1 MKRINSMLYITIIL
15 LFIFVALFMF
25 VPLFTMIS
33 GSFQEDG
40 GGAFTFNQYK
50 ELFTNPYYWK
60 AFENSILISLLSSF
74 IGIIAAIFAAYALTR
89 FPQRVQER
97 LLVITNLTSNFAGIP
112 LAFAFIVLLGNSGL
126 FTMLF
131 RQFGID
137 MTATFNLYSW
147 SGLTIIYVYFQLP
160 LAIMLLYPLY
170 HAIQDN
176 WKEAASLL
184 GASPFQFWKR
194 IGLPVLLPGIAG
206 TFSILFANAMGA
218 YASAYALTGSNY
230 NLVPVRIGA
239 LVSGDI
245 FARPEL
251 GSALG
256 VLLGL
261 TLLAAMLVNE
271 WLTRKVRRDLP

>member
-1 MKRINSMLYITIIL
+1 MKRINSMLYITIIPL
-15 LFIFVALFMF
+15 LIFVALFMF

-50 ELFTNPYYWK
+50 EIFTNPYYWK
-60 AFENSILISLLSSF
+60 AFENSILISLLSSL
-74 IGIIAAIFAAYALTR
+74 IGIIAAVFATYALTR
-89 FPQRVQER
+89 FPKRVQER

-112 LAFAFIVLLGNSGL
+112 LAFASIVLLGNSGL
-126 FTMLF
+126 FTLLF
-131 RQFGID
+131 RQFDID
-137 MTATFNLYSW
+137 MTASFNLYSW
-147 SGLTIIYVYFQLP
+147 SGLTVIYVYFQLP
-160 LAIMLLYPLY
+160 LAIMLLYPMY

-271 WLTRKVRRDLP
+271 WLTRKVRRDLL

>member
-1 MKRINSMLYITIIL
+1 MKRINSMLYITIIPL
-15 LFIFVALFMF
+15 LIFVALFMF

-33 GSFQEDG
+33 GSFQEDN

-50 ELFTNPYYWK
+50 EIFTNPYYWK
-60 AFENSILISLLSSF
+60 AFENSILISLLSSL
-74 IGIIAAIFAAYALTR
+74 IGIIAAVFATYALTR
-89 FPQRVQER
+89 FPKRVQER

-126 FTMLF
+126 FTLLF

-137 MTATFNLYSW
+137 MTASFNLYSW
-147 SGLTIIYVYFQLP
+147 SGLTVIYVYFQLP
-160 LAIMLLYPLY
+160 LAIMLLYPMY

-271 WLTRKVRRDLP
+271 WLTRKVRRDLL

>member
-1 MKRINSMLYITIIL
+1 MKRINSMLYITIIP

-25 VPLFTMIS
+25 VPLFAMIS
-33 GSFQEDG
+33 GSFQDDG
-40 GGAFTFNQYK
+40 GGAFTFHQYK

-60 AFENSILISLLSSF
+60 AFENSFLISLLSSF
-74 IGIIAAIFAAYALTR
+74 IGIIAAVFAAYTITR
-89 FPQRVQER
+89 FPKRVQDR

-126 FTMLF
+126 FTILF

-137 MTATFNLYSW
+137 MTAAFDLYSW

-271 WLTRKVRRDLP
+271 WLMRKVRRDMP

>member
-1 MKRINSMLYITIIL
+1 MKRINSMLYITIIP

-147 SGLTIIYVYFQLP
+147 AGLTIIYVYFQLP

>member
-1 MKRINSMLYITIIL
+1 MKRINSMLYITIIPL
-15 LFIFVALFMF
+15 LIFVALFMF

-50 ELFTNPYYWK
+50 EIFTNPYYWK
-60 AFENSILISLLSSF
+60 AFENSILISLLSSL
-74 IGIIAAIFAAYALTR
+74 IGIIAAVFATYALTR
-89 FPQRVQER
+89 FPKRVQER

-126 FTMLF
+126 FTLLF
-131 RQFGID
+131 RQFDID
-137 MTATFNLYSW
+137 MTASFNLYSW
-147 SGLTIIYVYFQLP
+147 SGLTVIYVYFQLP
-160 LAIMLLYPLY
+160 LAIMLLYPMY

-271 WLTRKVRRDLP
+271 WLTRKVRRDLL

>member
-1 MKRINSMLYITIIL
+1 MKRINSMLYITIIP

>member
-1 MKRINSMLYITIIL
+1 MKRINSMLYITIIPL
-15 LFIFVALFMF
+15 LIFVALFMF

-50 ELFTNPYYWK
+50 EIFTNPYYWK
-60 AFENSILISLLSSF
+60 AFENSILISLLSSL
-74 IGIIAAIFAAYALTR
+74 IGIIAAVFATYALTR
-89 FPQRVQER
+89 FPKRVQER

-137 MTATFNLYSW
+137 MTASFNLYSW
-147 SGLTIIYVYFQLP
+147 SGLTVIYVYFQLP
-160 LAIMLLYPLY
+160 LAIMLLYPMY

-271 WLTRKVRRDLP
+271 WLTRKVRRDLL

>member
-1 MKRINSMLYITIIL
+1 MKRINSMLYITIIPL
-15 LFIFVALFMF
+15 LIFVALFMF
-25 VPLFTMIS
+25 VPLFKMIS

-50 ELFTNPYYWK
+50 EIFTNPYYWK
-60 AFENSILISLLSSF
+60 AFENSILISLLSSL
-74 IGIIAAIFAAYALTR
+74 IGIIAAVFATYALTR
-89 FPQRVQER
+89 FPKRVQER

-126 FTMLF
+126 FTLLF

-137 MTATFNLYSW
+137 MTASFNLYSW
-147 SGLTIIYVYFQLP
+147 SGLTVIYVYFQLP
-160 LAIMLLYPLY
+160 LAIMLLYPMY

-271 WLTRKVRRDLP
+271 WLTRKVRRDLL

>member
-1 MKRINSMLYITIIL
+1 MKRINSMLYITIIPL
-15 LFIFVALFMF
+15 LIFVALFMF

-40 GGAFTFNQYK
+40 GGAFTFNRYK
-50 ELFTNPYYWK
+50 EIFTNPYYWK
-60 AFENSILISLLSSF
+60 AFENSILISLLSSL
-74 IGIIAAIFAAYALTR
+74 IGIIAAVFATYAITR
-89 FPQRVQER
+89 FPKRVQER

-126 FTMLF
+126 FTLLF

-137 MTATFNLYSW
+137 MTASFNLYSW
-147 SGLTIIYVYFQLP
+147 SGLTVIYVYFQLP
-160 LAIMLLYPLY
+160 LAIMLLYPMY

-194 IGLPVLLPGIAG
+194 IGLAVLLPGIAG

-271 WLTRKVRRDLP
+271 WLTRRVRRDLL

>member
-1 MKRINSMLYITIIL
+1 MKRINSMLYITIIPL
-15 LFIFVALFMF
+15 LIFVALFMF

-50 ELFTNPYYWK
+50 EIFTNPYYWK
-60 AFENSILISLLSSF
+60 AFENSILISLLSSL
-74 IGIIAAIFAAYALTR
+74 IGIIAAVFATYALTR
-89 FPQRVQER
+89 FPKRVQER

-112 LAFAFIVLLGNSGL
+112 LALAFIVLLGNSGL
-126 FTMLF
+126 FTLLF

-137 MTATFNLYSW
+137 MTASFNLYSW
-147 SGLTIIYVYFQLP
+147 SGLTVIYVYFQLP
-160 LAIMLLYPLY
+160 LAIMLLYPMY

-271 WLTRKVRRDLP
+271 WLTRKVRRDLL

>member
-1 MKRINSMLYITIIL
+1 MLYITIIP

-251 GSALG
+251 GSALS

>member
-1 MKRINSMLYITIIL
+1 MKRFNSMVYITVIPL
-15 LFIFVALFMF
+15 LIFVALFLI
-25 VPLFTMIS
+25 VPLYTMIS
-33 GSFQEDG
+33 GSLQADG
-40 GGAFTFNQYK
+40 GGGFTFDQYK
-50 ELFTNPYYWK
+50 EIFTNPYYGK
-60 AFENSILISLLSSF
+60 AFENSILISLLSSLA
-74 IGIIAAIFAAYALTR
+74 GIAAAVFAAYAITR
-89 FPQRVQER
+89 FPKPIQER
-97 LLVITNLTSNFAGIP
+97 MLVITNLTSNFAGIP

-126 FTMLF
+126 FTLLF

-137 MTATFNLYSW
+137 MAGAFNLYSW
-147 SGLTIIYVYFQLP
+147 SGLTVIYVYFQLP
-160 LAIMLLYPLY
+160 LAIMLLYPLF
-170 HAIQDN
+170 HAIQDS
-176 WKEAASLL
+176 WKEAAALL
-184 GASPFQFWKR
+184 GASPFQFWR
-194 IGLPVLLPGIAG
+194 RVGLPVLLPGLAG

-261 TLLAAMLVNE
+261 TLLGAMLVNE
-271 WLTRKVRRDLP
+271 WLTRQVRRDLP

>member
-1 MKRINSMLYITIIL
+1 MKRINSMLYITIIPL
-15 LFIFVALFMF
+15 LIFVALFIF

-50 ELFTNPYYWK
+50 EIFTNPYYWK
-60 AFENSILISLLSSF
+60 AFENSILISLLSSL
-74 IGIIAAIFAAYALTR
+74 IGIIAAVFATYALTR
-89 FPQRVQER
+89 FPKRVQER

-126 FTMLF
+126 FTLLF
-131 RQFGID
+131 RQFDID
-137 MTATFNLYSW
+137 MTASFNLYSW
-147 SGLTIIYVYFQLP
+147 SGLTVIYVYFQLP
-160 LAIMLLYPLY
+160 LAIMLLYPMY

-271 WLTRKVRRDLP
+271 WLTRKVRRDLL

>member
-1 MKRINSMLYITIIL
+1 MKRINSMLYITIIPL
-15 LFIFVALFMF
+15 LIFAALFMF

-50 ELFTNPYYWK
+50 EIFTNPYYWK
-60 AFENSILISLLSSF
+60 SFENSILISLLSSL
-74 IGIIAAIFAAYALTR
+74 IGIIAAVFATYAITR
-89 FPQRVQER
+89 FPKRVQER

-126 FTMLF
+126 FTLLF

-137 MTATFNLYSW
+137 MMASFNLYSW
-147 SGLTIIYVYFQLP
+147 SGLTVIYVYFQLP
-160 LAIMLLYPLY
+160 LAIMLLYPMY

-271 WLTRKVRRDLP
+271 WLTRKVRRDLL

>member
-1 MKRINSMLYITIIL
+1 MKRINSMLYITIIP

-25 VPLFTMIS
+25 VPLFTMIF

-40 GGAFTFNQYK
+40 VGAFTFNQYK

-170 HAIQDN
+170 YAIQDN

>member
-1 MKRINSMLYITIIL
+1 MKRINSMLYITIIP

-74 IGIIAAIFAAYALTR
+74 IGIIAAVFATYALTR
-89 FPQRVQER
+89 FPKRVQER

-131 RQFGID
+131 HQFGID

-160 LAIMLLYPLY
+160 LAIMLLYPMY

-261 TLLAAMLVNE
+261 TLLAAMLINE

>member
-1 MKRINSMLYITIIL
+1 MKRINSMLYITIISL
-15 LFIFVALFMF
+15 LIFVALFMF

-50 ELFTNPYYWK
+50 EIFTNPYYWK
-60 AFENSILISLLSSF
+60 AFENSILISLLSSL
-74 IGIIAAIFAAYALTR
+74 IGIIAAVFATYALTR
-89 FPQRVQER
+89 FPKRVQER

-137 MTATFNLYSW
+137 MTASFNLYSW
-147 SGLTIIYVYFQLP
+147 SGLTVIYVYFQLP
-160 LAIMLLYPLY
+160 LAIMLLYPMY

-271 WLTRKVRRDLP
+271 WLTRKVRRDLL

>member
-1 MKRINSMLYITIIL
+1 MKRINSMLYITIIPL
-15 LFIFVALFMF
+15 LIFVALFIF

-50 ELFTNPYYWK
+50 EIFTNPYYWK
-60 AFENSILISLLSSF
+60 AFENSILISLLSSL
-74 IGIIAAIFAAYALTR
+74 IGIIAAVFATYALTR
-89 FPQRVQER
+89 FPKRVQER

-126 FTMLF
+126 FTLLF

-137 MTATFNLYSW
+137 MTASFNLYSW
-147 SGLTIIYVYFQLP
+147 SGLTVIYVYFQLP
-160 LAIMLLYPLY
+160 LAIMLLYPMY

-271 WLTRKVRRDLP
+271 WLTRKVRRDLR